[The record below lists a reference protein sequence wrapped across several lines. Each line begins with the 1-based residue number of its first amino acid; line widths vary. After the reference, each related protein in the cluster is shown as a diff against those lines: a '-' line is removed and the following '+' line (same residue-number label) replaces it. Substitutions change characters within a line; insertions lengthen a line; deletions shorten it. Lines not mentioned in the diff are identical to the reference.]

1 MTLITDAGLAL
12 INSLLSVAI
21 LGLVLGLSWSL
32 RHYMPL
38 PLLSRKAEAPR
49 RLHSIAG
56 SIALLLCA
64 VLGVVTSTGP
74 LLRVIQVDWTV
85 TLQVVTLSLRLA
97 ILIVLLA
104 WVAAAVQGSVTR
116 RWPKVG
122 DRLDTWLR
130 ITDWRH
136 TT

>member
-1 MTLITDAGLAL
+1 MTLITDAGLRL
-12 INSLLSVAI
+12 INSPLSVAI

-64 VLGVVTSTGP
+64 VLGVVTSTRP
-74 LLRVIQVDWTV
+74 LLRVIQADSTV

-104 WVAAAVQGSVTR
+104 WVAAAVQ
-116 RWPKVG
+116 
-122 DRLDTWLR
+122 
-130 ITDWRH
+130 
-136 TT
+136 

>member
-32 RHYMPL
+32 CHYMPL

-64 VLGVVTSTGP
+64 VLGVVSSIGP
-74 LLRVIQVDWTV
+74 LLRTMQVDWTV
-85 TLQVVTLSLRLA
+85 GLQVITLTLRLS

-104 WVAAAVQGSVTR
+104 WIAAAVQGGVTR
-116 RWPKVG
+116 RWP
-122 DRLDTWLR
+122 
-130 ITDWRH
+130 
-136 TT
+136 